1 MPRTSGQALPDGVLR
16 RFCEIV
22 GREHAIADPDL
33 QLPYLR
39 EWRDLYA
46 GRAALVLRPKTTKE
60 VAEILATANEARVGV
75 VPQGGNTG
83 LVGGQ
88 IPSESGAEIVLSL
101 SRLVQVRSRRYG
113 RQRHDRRGGP
123 HA

>member
-1 MPRTSGQALPDGVLR
+1 MPDGVLR

-22 GREHAIADPDL
+22 GPEHALSDPDL

-46 GRAALVLRPKTTKE
+46 GRAALVLRPASTAE
-60 VAEILATANEARVGV
+60 VAEILGIANEARIGI

-88 IPSESGAEIVLSL
+88 IP
-101 SRLVQVRSRRYG
+101 
-113 RQRHDRRGGP
+113 
-123 HA
+123 